1 VIVIEIGGLE
11 VPDHVLKKVPR
22 IFIEGCNMMAE
33 AKIVLI
39 LSGIGLVFALVLS
52 RPAVADQFYQ
62 GKTIRFVVGQAA
74 GGGYDLAARTIGRHM
89 GKHIPG
95 NPAIV
100 VENMTGAGSLIA
112 ANYTYNSAKPDGL
125 FVATWNGAL
134 ILRQALGDKAVRL
147 DGRKFGW
154 IGSPTKGTPICGIMA
169 YTGLKSL
176 DEIVASNREIKM
188 GATGPGSTYE
198 DLPMMLNLTL
208 GTKFKVISGYEGTGT
223 ILVAMRRKEVDGGCW
238 TWESMRTTA
247 RPMLEAK
254 GDERLIPYLIH
265 RRWDEPE
272 VRDLPLIPEVLKKD
286 QDKLAAYKTW
296 VATYEFQRP
305 YSVPPGTPKERVELL
320 RKAFADTLKDP
331 EFIAEAKKVKFQ
343 VTYTP
348 GEQIEK
354 YVDEMLSI
362 TPKAKELLSFL
373 LIKPKT

>member
-1 VIVIEIGGLE
+1 MSSRI
-11 VPDHVLKKVPR
+11 KVVACSLAAM
-22 IFIEGCNMMAE
+22 FC
-33 AKIVLI
+33 
-39 LSGIGLVFALVLS
+39 SS
-52 RPAVADQFYQ
+52 TPAVASEEFYK
-62 GKTIRFVVGQAA
+62 GKSIRFVVGQAA
-74 GGGYDLAARTIGRHM
+74 GGGYDLAARTIARHM

-95 NPAIV
+95 HPAIV

-125 FVATWNGAL
+125 FVGTWNGAL
-134 ILRQALGDKAVRL
+134 VLRQALGDKAVRF

-154 IGSPTKGTPICGIMA
+154 IGSPTKGTPVCAIMGHA
-169 YTGLKSL
+169 GLKTL

-188 GATGPGSTYE
+188 AATGPGSTYE

-247 RPMLEAK
+247 RPMLEAT
-254 GDERLIPYLIH
+254 GDDKLTPFLIH

-272 VRDLPLIPEVLKKD
+272 VRDLPLIPDVLKKD
-286 QDKLAAYKTW
+286 QDKLAAYNTW

-305 YSVPPGTPKERVELL
+305 YSVPPGTPPDRIRLL
-320 RKAFADTLKDP
+320 RRAFAQTLNDP
-331 EFIAEAKKVKFQ
+331 EFVAEAKKVKFE
-343 VTYTP
+343 VTYTS

-362 TPKAKELLSFL
+362 GPNAKELLSFL
-373 LIKPKT
+373 LVKPKK

>member
-1 VIVIEIGGLE
+1 MKLSPALHWVIV
-11 VPDHVLKKVPR
+11 
-22 IFIEGCNMMAE
+22 F
-33 AKIVLI
+33 
-39 LSGIGLVFALVLS
+39 GLVLTATS
-52 RPAVADQFYQ
+52 GHRAIAEDFYK

-125 FVATWNGAL
+125 FVGTWNGAL
-134 ILRQALGDKAVRL
+134 VLRQALGDKAVRF
-147 DGRKFGW
+147 DGRKLGW
-154 IGSPTKGTPICGIMA
+154 IGSPTKGTPVCAIMA
-169 YTGLKSL
+169 YTGLKTL
-176 DEIVASNREIKM
+176 DEIVTSNREIKM

-198 DLPMMLNLTL
+198 DLPLMLNLTL

-254 GDERLIPYLIH
+254 GEDRLIPYLIH

-272 VRDLPLIPEVLKKD
+272 VKDLPLVTDVLSKD
-286 QDKLAAYKTW
+286 QDKLTAYKTW

-305 YSVPPGTPKERVELL
+305 YSVPPGTPKERVQLL

-331 EFIAEAKKVKFQ
+331 DFTAEAKKVKFE
-343 VTYTP
+343 VTYTS
-348 GEQIEK
+348 GEQIDK

-373 LIKPKT
+373 MIKAKK